1 MSYSRAL
8 TITVEGK
15 SDEHLRKLLELAL
28 FDLDKLQTE
37 TWDRPEGESIP
48 LCMAGDMG
56 SYKLEYKLGSHALIS
71 AHERLTEQGY
81 KRIETTEWKT
91 DNYSVYEHS
100 TQPSLRLYLSSA
112 QVGEHDLEDHEEN
125 CIRF

>member
-1 MSYSRAL
+1 MSYSRTL

-28 FDLDKLQTE
+28 FDLGKLQAD
-37 TWDRPEGESIP
+37 TWNRPEGESIP

-56 SYKLEYKLGSHALIS
+56 SYRLEYKLGSHALIA
-71 AHERLTEQGY
+71 AHERLIEQGY
-81 KRIETTEWKT
+81 KWIETTDWKN

-100 TQPSLRLYLSSA
+100 TLPPLRLYLNSA
-112 QVGEHDLEDHEEN
+112 QTREHDLEDHEDN
-125 CIRF
+125 CIPF